1 MFILGITVFHHLHH
15 DLCSSEIRLSA
26 WCSVDGAKVPC
37 SRPQRINRAQSH
49 QSRGKH
55 HVMNSAARPRLVAVL
70 HRLDINM
77 QLSLFSFRWL
87 PWAEGEREIGED
99 DVSNRIFHGALIIKI
114 SLVRPAN
121 FTTGRSSQS
130 RDSFPAAATVRCER
144 CRYRSGSF
152 RVPCMHCPPS
162 WPNES

>member
-1 MFILGITVFHHLHH
+1 MFILGITVFQHLHH
-15 DLCSSEIRLSA
+15 DFCSIGIRLSA
-26 WCSVDGAKVPC
+26 WCFDGAKVPY
-37 SRPQRINRAQSH
+37 SRPQRINRAQSR

-114 SLVRPAN
+114 YLVRPTN
-121 FTTGRSSQS
+121 FTTGRSQS
-130 RDSFPAAATVRCER
+130 RDSLPVAAIVRCER

-152 RVPCMHCPPS
+152 RSLVYTQSCR
-162 WPNES
+162 